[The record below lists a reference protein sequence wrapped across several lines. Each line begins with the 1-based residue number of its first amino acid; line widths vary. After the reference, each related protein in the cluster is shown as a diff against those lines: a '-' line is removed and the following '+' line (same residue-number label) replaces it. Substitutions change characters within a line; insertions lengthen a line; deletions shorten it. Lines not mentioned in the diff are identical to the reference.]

1 MGIHQIATADNW
13 YDRSSGII
21 STIGGGLMIAAPFT
35 GPAAPIVGAVG
46 AGLGLVSAGM
56 DIGKTIYENWD
67 GITETVGNAVSS
79 GVDFVTDT
87 ASSVSDAVGNAAD
100 TISDGISDVAS
111 SVSDGLGR
119 LGDAFG
125 F

>member
-1 MGIHQIATADNW
+1 MAEEARGQGSGAQHQLRDDLRVI
-13 YDRSSGII
+13 RESGQLL
-21 STIGGGLMIAAPFT
+21 IGEH
-35 GPAAPIVGAVG
+35 GPCGVYRGVG